1 MRTSNIRCAVLVTA
15 VALSL
20 NVSAQKNVLKAF
32 EKFKTSKGVTVTNST
47 HESASDLQSWRCNVT
62 EFRVL
67 KGAGI
72 TFKMK
77 ALQQAFEKDSR
88 GKNATY
94 FVQMKGLDKD
104 ATEEEKAKYKKM
116 VVRYN
121 TTDAPVVIGANTDYD
136 VLLLRCKS
144 NPGDFRIVVAME
156 WRLDEQNGCVGTF
169 YEIEGQNS
177 LVSTNA
183 ISVADSEKGGDDLMA
198 RMNFYR
204 SNYTGEETTAN
215 NALLLNMLEYLST
228 VVTHATEQE
237 KKVAWTTMQVMAAE
251 TSVEMQQGIIL
262 QCIEALNKLPN
273 DVPNAEAAKN
283 EVVARI
289 RSYRKEYDNERIYS
303 DKEEILKRLQEYLS
317 KQTLDATTFPLVR
330 EDILEWR
337 ENIRLYDHRDKLAK
351 VWGELE
357 RRYDNANKR

>member
-1 MRTSNIRCAVLVTA
+1 
-15 VALSL
+15 
-20 NVSAQKNVLKAF
+20 
-32 EKFKTSKGVTVTNST
+32 
-47 HESASDLQSWRCNVT
+47 
-62 EFRVL
+62 
-67 KGAGI
+67 
-72 TFKMK
+72 
-77 ALQQAFEKDSR
+77 R
-88 GKNATY
+88 GDGS
-94 FVQMKGLDKD
+94 QRQ
-104 ATEEEKAKYKKM
+104 
-116 VVRYN
+116 VR
-121 TTDAPVVIGANTDYD
+121 
-136 VLLLRCKS
+136 
-144 NPGDFRIVVAME
+144 
-156 WRLDEQNGCVGTF
+156 
-169 YEIEGQNS
+169 
-177 LVSTNA
+177 TNA
-183 ISVADSEKGGDDLMA
+183 ISVAAAEQGGDDLMA

-228 VVTHATEQE
+228 VATHATEQE

-303 DKEEILKRLQEYLS
+303 GKEEILKRLQEYLS
-317 KQTLDATTFPLVR
+317 KQTLDAITFPLVR
-330 EDILEWR
+330 EEIFDWR
-337 ENIRLYDHRDKLAK
+337 ENMTIYSYRDKLAK